1 MGYNK
6 NNYKR
11 IREEYETKYLVA
23 RQKAERHRAE
33 IHALIPE
40 ILEIDRELSL
50 TGLSVVHA
58 AMIGDDV
65 NARIEEV
72 KDHNLE
78 LQRRR
83 AVLLAANGYPADYT
97 EVKYECPL
105 CGDTGFIDIHMCA
118 CMKKKLVEAGYESSG
133 MGNLIHTQTFE
144 NFSLDYYRGSAE
156 EYRTMTRVRDII
168 KQYAENFAVGKSAS
182 LFLYGNTGLG
192 KTHLSSAVAK
202 TVIDRGYD
210 VFYVTALSMIS
221 DFEYSRFGNDTGD
234 ETGSDTSRYFDCD
247 LLIIDDLGTEVIN
260 KFTTATLY
268 NIINRR
274 LTSGRATIINT
285 NLTQDEFRKQ
295 YWDRITS
302 RVFGEYVCLPFLG
315 SDIRRQ
321 KLQK

>member
-23 RQKAERHRAE
+23 RQRADRRRAE

-40 ILEIDRELSL
+40 IVDIDRELSL
-50 TGLSVVHA
+50 TGLSVMRVSVEG
-58 AMIGDDV
+58 GDLDTK
-65 NARIEEV
+65 IEEV
-72 KDHNLE
+72 QKQNQDL
-78 LQRRR
+78 LKKR
-83 AVLLAANGYPADYT
+83 AIILAAHGFPADYT
-97 EVKYECPL
+97 EIKYECPL
-105 CGDTGFIDIHMCA
+105 CGDTGFIDIRMCT

-133 MGNLIHTQTFE
+133 MGTLIHTQTFE
-144 NFSLDYYRGSAE
+144 NFNLDYYRGSAE

-168 KQYAENFAVGKSAS
+168 KHYADNFTAGSSAS

-192 KTHLSSAVAK
+192 KTHLCSAVAK
-202 TVIDRGYD
+202 TVIDRGFD

-234 ETGSDTSRYFDCD
+234 ETGFDTSRYFDCD

-260 KFTTATLY
+260 KFTTSTLY
-268 NIINRR
+268 NVINRR
-274 LTSGRATIINT
+274 LTAGRSTIINT

-302 RVFGEYVCLPFLG
+302 RVFGEYVCLPFMG